1 MKTGD
6 DLNIDPAEREPNETS
21 DSSVSWLS
29 ARLLAPSGDRAVQP
43 HMNTGSV
50 ARLLNVSPHTIYRW
64 ARTYRDFLHGDA
76 TPPDGLARLFCE
88 RDVQVLLFV
97 AQLRREGMAHESIEK
112 RLEAVVENGWKGLPK
127 VPDDWQDTARNVIVP
142 TSFVKR
148 RGQEGV
154 QLAHISK
161 ELGESTQALRRDK
174 MRIQELSA
182 RVADY
187 RQILEAKEKD
197 LSAKDELIA
206 EQRRMLQMVH
216 VALKLDA
223 EQRAARKANV
233 RHRRRIACLILLVL
247 FVLAIAGVALFLY

>member
-1 MKTGD
+1 
-6 DLNIDPAEREPNETS
+6 
-21 DSSVSWLS
+21 
-29 ARLLAPSGDRAVQP
+29 
-43 HMNTGSV
+43 
-50 ARLLNVSPHTIYRW
+50 
-64 ARTYRDFLHGDA
+64 
-76 TPPDGLARLFCE
+76 
-88 RDVQVLLFV
+88 
-97 AQLRREGMAHESIEK
+97 MAHESIEK
-112 RLEAVVENGWKGLPK
+112 RLEAVGENGWKGLPK

-187 RQILEAKEKD
+187 RQILEDKEKD